1 MNWLFFTMN
10 VLKNKNMNHLERYEY
25 YKAQQDRQFNFTL
38 TNHAMA
44 DIERRIG
51 RRPQRIQAVID
62 LENFLNDSENKIS
75 KIPDEKLRNAKLDQL
90 KLLYKVHDT
99 ITQMLTA
106 EMYALAKLDEAKER
120 IAELEQ
126 MNFDLSNKINVL
138 EL

>member
-1 MNWLFFTMN
+1 
-10 VLKNKNMNHLERYEY
+10 MNHLERYEY
-25 YKAQQDRQFNFTL
+25 YKAQQERQFNFTL

-99 ITQMLTA
+99 ISQMLTA
-106 EMYALAKLDEAKER
+106 EMYALTKLDEAKEK
-120 IAELEQ
+120 ILELEQ
-126 MNFDLSNKINVL
+126 QNYDLATKINML

>member
-1 MNWLFFTMN
+1 
-10 VLKNKNMNHLERYEY
+10 
-25 YKAQQDRQFNFTL
+25 
-38 TNHAMA
+38 MA

-106 EMYALAKLDEAKER
+106 EMYALTKLDEAKAK
-120 IAELEQ
+120 ILELEQ
-126 MNFDLSNKINVL
+126 QNYNLATRINVL

>member
-1 MNWLFFTMN
+1 
-10 VLKNKNMNHLERYEY
+10 MNHLERYEY

-106 EMYALAKLDEAKER
+106 EMYALAKLDEAKAK
-120 IAELEQ
+120 ILELEQ
-126 MNFDLSNKINVL
+126 QNYDLATRINVL

>member
-1 MNWLFFTMN
+1 
-10 VLKNKNMNHLERYEY
+10 MNHLERYEY
-25 YKAQQDRQFNFTL
+25 YKAQQERQFNFTL

-99 ITQMLTA
+99 ISQMLTA
-106 EMYALAKLDEAKER
+106 EMYALTKLDEAKEK
-120 IAELEQ
+120 IVELEQ
-126 MNFDLSNKINVL
+126 QNYDLANKINML

>member
-1 MNWLFFTMN
+1 
-10 VLKNKNMNHLERYEY
+10 MNHLERYEY
-25 YKAQQDRQFNFTL
+25 YKQQQERQFNFTL

-126 MNFDLSNKINVL
+126 MNFDLLNKINVL

>member
-1 MNWLFFTMN
+1 
-10 VLKNKNMNHLERYEY
+10 MNHLERYEY

-75 KIPDEKLRNAKLDQL
+75 KIPDEALRNAKLDQL

-99 ITQMLTA
+99 ISQMLTA
-106 EMYALAKLDEAKER
+106 EMYALTKLDEAKQK
-120 IAELEQ
+120 ILELEQ
-126 MNFDLSNKINVL
+126 QNYDLANKINVL

>member
-1 MNWLFFTMN
+1 
-10 VLKNKNMNHLERYEY
+10 MNHLERYEY
-25 YKAQQDRQFNFTL
+25 YKAQQERQFNFTL

-51 RRPQRIQAVID
+51 RRPQRIQAIID

-99 ITQMLTA
+99 ITQILTA
-106 EMYALAKLDEAKER
+106 EMYALAKLDEAKQK
-120 IAELEQ
+120 IVELEQ
-126 MNFDLSNKINVL
+126 QNYDLATKINML

>member
-1 MNWLFFTMN
+1 
-10 VLKNKNMNHLERYEY
+10 MNHLERYEY
-25 YKAQQDRQFNFTL
+25 YKQQQERQFNFTL
-38 TNHAMA
+38 TNYAMA

-99 ITQMLTA
+99 ISQMLTA
-106 EMYALAKLDEAKER
+106 EMYALTKLDEAKAK
-120 IAELEQ
+120 IVELEQ
-126 MNFDLSNKINVL
+126 INYDLATRINVL

>member
-1 MNWLFFTMN
+1 MNN
-10 VLKNKNMNHLERYEY
+10 LERYEY
-25 YKAQQDRQFNFTL
+25 YKQQQDRQFNFTL

-106 EMYALAKLDEAKER
+106 EMYALAKLDEAKAK
-120 IAELEQ
+120 IVELEKI
-126 MNFDLSNKINVL
+126 NYDLATRINVL

>member
-1 MNWLFFTMN
+1 
-10 VLKNKNMNHLERYEY
+10 MNHLERYEY

-106 EMYALAKLDEAKER
+106 EMYALAKLDEAKQK
-120 IAELEQ
+120 IVELEQ
-126 MNFDLSNKINVL
+126 QNYDLATKINMI

>member
-1 MNWLFFTMN
+1 
-10 VLKNKNMNHLERYEY
+10 MNHLERYEY

-51 RRPQRIQAVID
+51 RRPGRIQAIID

-75 KIPDEKLRNAKLDQL
+75 KIPDEALRNAKLDQL
-90 KLLYKVHDT
+90 ELLYKVHDT
-99 ITQMLTA
+99 ISQMLTA
-106 EMYALAKLDEAKER
+106 ELYALTKLDEAKEK
-120 IAELEQ
+120 IVELEQ
-126 MNFDLSNKINVL
+126 QNYDLATRINVL

>member
-1 MNWLFFTMN
+1 
-10 VLKNKNMNHLERYEY
+10 
-25 YKAQQDRQFNFTL
+25 
-38 TNHAMA
+38 MA

-75 KIPDEKLRNAKLDQL
+75 KIPDERLRNAKLDQL

-106 EMYALAKLDEAKER
+106 EMYALAKLDEAKQK
-120 IAELEQ
+120 IVELEKI
-126 MNFDLSNKINVL
+126 NYDLATRINVL

>member
-1 MNWLFFTMN
+1 MNN
-10 VLKNKNMNHLERYEY
+10 LERYEY

-38 TNHAMA
+38 TNYAMA
-44 DIERRIG
+44 DIERRLK
-51 RRPQRIQAVID
+51 RRPRRIQAVID

-99 ITQMLTA
+99 ISQMLTA
-106 EMYALAKLDEAKER
+106 EMYALTKLDEAKAK
-120 IAELEQ
+120 ILELEQ
-126 MNFDLSNKINVL
+126 QNYDLANKINML

>member
-1 MNWLFFTMN
+1 MNN
-10 VLKNKNMNHLERYEY
+10 LERYEY
-25 YKAQQDRQFNFTL
+25 YKQQQERQFNFTL

-75 KIPDEKLRNAKLDQL
+75 EIPNEIQRNAKIEKL
-90 KLLYKVHDT
+90 KILYKVHDT
-99 ITQMLTA
+99 ITQILTA

-120 IAELEQ
+120 IIELEKQ
-126 MNFDLSNKINVL
+126 NYELATRINVL

>member
-1 MNWLFFTMN
+1 
-10 VLKNKNMNHLERYEY
+10 MNHLERYEY
-25 YKAQQDRQFNFTL
+25 YKAQQERQFNFTL

-75 KIPDEKLRNAKLDQL
+75 KIPDERLRNAKLDQL

-106 EMYALAKLDEAKER
+106 EMYALAKLDEAKAK
-120 IAELEQ
+120 IVELEQ
-126 MNFDLSNKINVL
+126 QNYDLATKINML
-138 EL
+138 QL

>member
-1 MNWLFFTMN
+1 
-10 VLKNKNMNHLERYEY
+10 MNHLERYEY
-25 YKAQQDRQFNFTL
+25 YKAQQERQFNFTL

-75 KIPDEKLRNAKLDQL
+75 KIPDERLRNAKLDQL

-99 ITQMLTA
+99 ISQMLTA
-106 EMYALAKLDEAKER
+106 ELYALTKLDEAKQK
-120 IAELEQ
+120 ILELEQ
-126 MNFDLSNKINVL
+126 QNYDLATRINVL

>member
-1 MNWLFFTMN
+1 
-10 VLKNKNMNHLERYEY
+10 MNHLERYEY
-25 YKAQQDRQFNFTL
+25 YKAQQERQFNFTL
-38 TNHAMA
+38 TNYAMA

-62 LENFLNDSENKIS
+62 LENFLNESENKIS
-75 KIPDEKLRNAKLDQL
+75 EIPNEGIRNAKIEKL
-90 KLLYKVHDT
+90 KILYKVHDT

-126 MNFDLSNKINVL
+126 MNYDLATRINIL
-138 EL
+138 EM

>member
-1 MNWLFFTMN
+1 
-10 VLKNKNMNHLERYEY
+10 MNHLERYEY
-25 YKAQQDRQFNFTL
+25 YKAQQERQFNFTL
-38 TNHAMA
+38 TNYAMA

-75 KIPDEKLRNAKLDQL
+75 KIPDERLRNAKLDQL

-106 EMYALAKLDEAKER
+106 EMYALAKLDEAKAK
-120 IAELEQ
+120 IVELEQ
-126 MNFDLSNKINVL
+126 INYDLATKINML

>member
-1 MNWLFFTMN
+1 MNN
-10 VLKNKNMNHLERYEY
+10 LERYEY
-25 YKAQQDRQFNFTL
+25 YKQQQERQFNFTL
-38 TNHAMA
+38 TNYAMA

-99 ITQMLTA
+99 ISQMLTA
-106 EMYALAKLDEAKER
+106 EMYALTKLDEAKAK
-120 IAELEQ
+120 IVELEQ
-126 MNFDLSNKINVL
+126 INYDLATRINVL